1 MKEIIDQY
9 FDGERPLFGEHDA
22 KITRTTFG
30 KGESPLKNAHGLEL
44 NKVIFPMEVPAL
56 V

>member
-22 KITRTTFG
+22 RIIRTTFG
-30 KGESPLKNAHGLEL
+30 KGRITTEERP
-44 NKVIFPMEVPAL
+44 
-56 V
+56 

>member
-1 MKEIIDQY
+1 MKEITDQY

-30 KGESPLKNAHGLEL
+30 K
-44 NKVIFPMEVPAL
+44 
-56 V
+56 